1 MKKLLVLAA
10 AAAIAAGCNVEEQQL
25 QYVRVNTALCTFHAQ
40 DNAPLTIEVE
50 ASGEWDVVPQ
60 ATWLK
65 VGEKTRTSFVL
76 TVENNESYTD
86 PRESSI
92 ELTSGEAVQ
101 EIKVIQLQRDN
112 DAPVYQMY
120 AAYDMGAAMSP
131 NGRYCVG
138 TRHVLQPD
146 NTYFMYPTFHN
157 LDTGEI
163 TEIGPLLYGSPL
175 SLEKPIA
182 ATVWL
187 SGP

>member
-120 AAYDMGAAMSP
+120 AAYDMGS
-131 NGRYCVG
+131 
-138 TRHVLQPD
+138 RHVAQR
-146 NTYFMYPTFHN
+146 
-157 LDTGEI
+157 
-163 TEIGPLLYGSPL
+163 PLLRGHTPRSAARQYVLHVSDL
-175 SLEKPIA
+175 S
-182 ATVWL
+182 
-187 SGP
+187 